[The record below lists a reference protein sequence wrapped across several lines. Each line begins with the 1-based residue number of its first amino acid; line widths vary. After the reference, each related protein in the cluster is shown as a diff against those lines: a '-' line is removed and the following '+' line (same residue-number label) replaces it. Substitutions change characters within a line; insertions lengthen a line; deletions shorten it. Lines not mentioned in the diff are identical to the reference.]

1 MNFIEKEIPG
11 LFQLDLF
18 HASDQR
24 GTFVKTFQSEEFEM
38 QGLETTFRE
47 SFFSINKK
55 NVIRGMHF
63 QQPPYDHAKLVYCTS
78 GKILDVIVDIR
89 KNSHS
94 FGKSVAIEIS
104 EENHRG
110 IYMPPGVAHGFCCL
124 TNATMVYLTSTVHNS
139 KADKGIK
146 WDSIDFEWPIKK
158 PIVSERD
165 AAFPSLND
173 LLSPF

>member
-18 HASDQR
+18 NATDQR

-38 QGLETTFRE
+38 HGLETTFRE

-94 FGKSVAIEIS
+94 YGKFVTIEIS
-104 EENHRG
+104 EENHQG
-110 IYMPPGVAHGFCCL
+110 IYMPPGMAHGFCCL
-124 TNATMVYLTSTVHNS
+124 TNATMVYLTSTVHSS
-139 KADKGIK
+139 KADNGLR
-146 WDSIDFEWPIKK
+146 WDSFGFEWPVKK
-158 PIVSERD
+158 PIMSERD
-165 AAFPSLND
+165 CAFPTLTE
-173 LLSPF
+173 LISPF